1 MILEVKKN
9 NIGKLSK
16 KLIICVFMFI
26 FNILV
31 IMNSCMAVN
40 ANITYDLQSK
50 GKPEVLLKYK
60 GEEILSYYTCYSGK
74 SFNYPA
80 YCLDS
85 SKQGAEG
92 FIKFRVT
99 AKDEI
104 HDVTL
109 WRYIINGYPYKQ
121 PKDLNCETRNEAYVA
136 TQHAIYCYI
145 EGRDINDYEAVG
157 EGSKRTLQAMIK
169 IIEDANATQEKPTSS
184 AISINKISDEF
195 KIDNLDKTYVSK
207 TYEVNVSLAISKYT
221 VKVEDKD
228 GKMLTELKITDIN
241 NNEKTEFESGE
252 KFKILLPVK
261 NMKQNEN
268 FNIIVEAKILAKPII
283 YAIPDSDIYQ
293 DYAIPETIT
302 EKIVYEKEDEPY
314 PENKT
319 NIKIIKQDQETN
331 ERIEGVEFEILDKNK
346 NVVYSNLKTDK
357 NGEINLNNI
366 VPGTYY
372 LKEVK
377 AKDGYI
383 QNKDL
388 IEFQVQLNDEIEIFV
403 NNLKEDEPIIKV
415 NKKEIQVQNKVE
427 NEEQKEIVKKLP
439 VTGM

>member
-1 MILEVKKN
+1 MKKN
-9 NIGKLSK
+9 NKRKLSK
-16 KLIICVFMFI
+16 KLIICIFMFF

-31 IMNSCMAVN
+31 VINSCMAVN

-60 GEEILSYYTCYSGK
+60 GKEILSYYTCYSGK
-74 SFNYPA
+74 IFNYPA

-92 FIKFRVT
+92 LIKFRVT

-104 HDVTL
+104 NNVTL

-145 EGRDINDYEAVG
+145 EGRNISDYEAVG
-157 EGSKRTLQAMIK
+157 EGGKRTLQAMIK
-169 IIEDANATQEKPTSS
+169 IIEDANETQERPESS
-184 AISINKISDEF
+184 AININKITNEF

-207 TYEVNVSLAISKYT
+207 TYEVNVSLAMSKYI
-221 VKVEDKD
+221 VKVEDKE
-228 GKMLTELKITDIN
+228 GKELTEFKITDIN

-252 KFKILLPVK
+252 RFKILLPVK
-261 NMKQNEN
+261 NMKQNKN
-268 FNIIVEAKILAKPII
+268 FNIFVEAKIQAKPII

-319 NIKIIKQDQETN
+319 NIKIVKQDQETK
-331 ERIEGVEFEILDKNK
+331 ERIEGVEFEIMDQNK
-346 NVVYSNLKTDK
+346 NEVYSNLITNK
-357 NGEINLNNI
+357 NGEIYLDSI
-366 VPGTYY
+366 MPGTYY
-372 LKEVK
+372 LKEIK

-383 QNKDL
+383 QNKEL
-388 IEFQVQLNDEIEIFV
+388 IEFQVQLNDQIEIFV